1 MGSKD
6 QGCQVPV
13 GLTNLQVRLN
23 NPIVET
29 SRTLSYASVVWS
41 LLASLQAKLA
51 MYLSPEFTGKVRKVG
66 TWNRIS
72 QFIGFHSSESP
83 KRLFTCKIPGVTFFS
98 NCAKHTCGLLQ
109 VE

>member
-29 SRTLSYASVVWS
+29 SRTLSYASVVLVFAS
-41 LLASLQAKLA
+41 QLASKACNV
-51 MYLSPEFTGKVRKVG
+51 PFTGIH
-66 TWNRIS
+66 W
-72 QFIGFHSSESP
+72 QSP
-83 KRLFTCKIPGVTFFS
+83 KGR
-98 NCAKHTCGLLQ
+98 NM
-109 VE
+109 E